1 MAPVSAR
8 SLSDLAWAD
17 LVLWTRMN
25 DLWHGLIGIAVLAI
39 LFFAVR
45 GLRAQNDSA
54 ITGSRSTHISSASG
68 TAKAA
73 KTDFRHAD
81 YKYEYDGRSYEF
93 TVRGVDFFMSFATRY
108 GDEVTVIVDPER
120 PETSAILGPCT
131 IRKTPE
137 VT

>member
-68 TAKAA
+68 TA
-73 KTDFRHAD
+73 
-81 YKYEYDGRSYEF
+81 
-93 TVRGVDFFMSFATRY
+93 
-108 GDEVTVIVDPER
+108 
-120 PETSAILGPCT
+120 
-131 IRKTPE
+131 
-137 VT
+137 